1 MNFIELQYGFHQNA
15 NVSLIRRNS
24 RRAASPPV
32 KKFGG
37 IGEGVRGR
45 GKETLFKGALSP
57 PPILPLYNLILLT
70 GWIEISG
77 VTSWYETTGRP

>member
-1 MNFIELQYGFHQNA
+1 MLSGA
-15 NVSLIRRNS
+15 GVPLTGL
-24 RRAASPPV
+24 PPCGLPTV

-45 GKETLFKGALSP
+45 GKETLSKGSLSP
-57 PPILPLYNLILLT
+57 PPILSLSLSLSLYNLILLT